1 MIENRSM
8 TDDVLQSP
16 SLDLLTQE
24 GERFYLEQL
33 RKKLEEKHLGK
44 YVIIEPKSKDYF
56 IDDDLL
62 IALQKAEK
70 KHPDKFF
77 TIVKVGTFKPPVNNY
92 KRNIKFQ
99 GIDHAW
105 AL

>member
-1 MIENRSM
+1 MQDE
-8 TDDVLQSP
+8 QAP
-16 SLDLLTQE
+16 SLTVLTQE
-24 GERFYLEQL
+24 GERFYLEEL
-33 RKKLEEKHLGK
+33 RKKLEAKHLGQ

-62 IALQKAEK
+62 VALQKAEK

-92 KRNIKFQ
+92 KSNSKNRGLN
-99 GIDHAW
+99 HAW